1 MPKQPSLLRRLL
13 GGLNRIDVRL
23 TERLS
28 LTNPERRRH
37 PLLVW
42 TANIGAHAG
51 DSLIWGAITAV
62 LWRRAKTDAARK
74 WTLLGWT
81 FSLIAALLVTLGIKG
96 VVKRRRP
103 GGGRFLYG
111 RGADVHSFPSGHGSR
126 AGIILTWATALHPGF
141 ASWAPLL
148 IAWIGWSRVATGV
161 HYVGDVLAGLLLGV
175 GMGGVLRKIWHKSS
189 PKAETKGE

>member
-1 MPKQPSLLRRLL
+1 MAEQPSRLRRLL
-13 GGLNRIDVRL
+13 AQLNCVDMRL

-42 TANIGAHAG
+42 AANIGAHAG
-51 DSLIWGAITAV
+51 DSLIWGAVTAI
-62 LWRRAKTDAARK
+62 LWRRAKTDSARK

-103 GGGRFLYG
+103 GSGRFLYG

-126 AGIILTWATALHPGF
+126 AGIILIWATALHPGF
-141 ASWAPLL
+141 GAWAPLL

-161 HYVGDVLAGLLLGV
+161 HYVGDVAVGLLLGV
-175 GMGGVLRKIWHKSS
+175 GMGGGLRKIWHKSS
-189 PKAETKGE
+189 SRAATRE